1 MIPREWLQFAPV
13 PNDLKDGQKW
23 NIFLSYRSVN
33 RGRVFN
39 LYDILTKLVFKI
51 FLDQYVLKPG
61 DSLVRTL
68 EDGLQQSQPGIL
80 VWSNAAKDSEWVKN
94 KYDVLFN
101 KSTCNKQFYFIP
113 VKIEKVDLPVFAKT
127 KLFEILVS
135 ILMGQMAEM
144 F

>member
-1 MIPREWLQFAPV
+1 MIPKEWLQFAAV

-33 RGRVFN
+33 PGWVLN
-39 LYDILTKLVFKI
+39 LYVVLTKLMFKI

-80 VWSNAAKDSEWVKN
+80 VWSNTAKDSEWVRN
-94 KYDVLFN
+94 EYDVLFS
-101 KSTCNKQFYFIP
+101 KSTSNKQF
-113 VKIEKVDLPVFAKT
+113 
-127 KLFEILVS
+127 LFYS
-135 ILMGQMAEM
+135 NKN
-144 F
+144 